1 MHVLECLPGIRD
13 KLINSPCVI
22 RTLSMTDLRN
32 APGFAPGSNRQ
43 CMKPIRNPT
52 TFRIRVRLCRLPNLS
67 DILKRNKLDD
77 IPALHLTLGLF
88 LIIYL
93 SCAPNHTAPL
103 CLDRIHSLW
112 ILQLLIS
119 PTRRPS
125 PPAPRLPTS
134 FTCRACPQRPRARPR
149 GTCR

>member
-1 MHVLECLPGIRD
+1 
-13 KLINSPCVI
+13 
-22 RTLSMTDLRN
+22 MTDLRN

-52 TFRIRVRLCRLPNLS
+52 IFRIRVRLRRLPNLS

-88 LIIYL
+88 LTIYL

-103 CLDRIHSLW
+103 CLDRIHSVIFGSFSL
-112 ILQLLIS
+112 S
-119 PTRRPS
+119 SSPPTRRPS
-125 PPAPRLPTS
+125 PPAPLHLAFRPAQLRLHLPSLPSTTPIAS
-134 FTCRACPQRPRARPR
+134 KRDMRMRSVRRVDPLPRRS
-149 GTCR
+149 G